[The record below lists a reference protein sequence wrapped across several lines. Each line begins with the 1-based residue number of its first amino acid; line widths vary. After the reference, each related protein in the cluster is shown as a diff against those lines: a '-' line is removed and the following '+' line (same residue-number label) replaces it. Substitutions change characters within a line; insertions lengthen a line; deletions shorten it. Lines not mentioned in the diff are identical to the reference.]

1 MHPRSKQIAFH
12 DFEEGFIGSRIFKD
26 NRWVKL
32 AKIMPWDLIDSYY
45 NEGLGGSQIGQP
57 AISSRMAFAALFI
70 QREKNLSQEETM
82 AEIVENPHCQFFM
95 GLPEFTN
102 QAPFHASNLSRLQ
115 KRFSSEALA
124 AINEA
129 IIQAAKEDEDDEPP
143 SSPSA
148 GAGIEG
154 SSSSD
159 ETENQGTL
167 ILDATC
173 IPADIHYPTDVR
185 LLHKAREQSEQLI
198 DAMYPQTKL
207 EKKPRTYRK
216 NARQNFLRF
225 ARAKRPGRKA
235 IRTAIRLQLQYLRR
249 NLQYIS
255 EMSSQCTL
263 SEKHTHLLTTIQTI
277 YTQQLE
283 MFELRKHSCEGRIVS
298 VSQPWVRPI
307 VRGKAGQATEFGAKV
322 AASVEDGYVRCDH
335 FSFDAF
341 NEATSFQASIHAYH
355 ERNGCYPERVLVDKI
370 YRNRDNLAFCKAH
383 KIKMSGPALGRPPKD
398 KTLYR
403 EQKLA
408 ERSEAG
414 ERNAI
419 EGKFGEAKT
428 RYGLDRMSARLEES
442 SECSVH
448 MTFIVMNMKK
458 RLRDLFVSFFTNAI
472 QHLFSLW
479 ARKKVL
485 VYTEFSGVYC

>member
-1 MHPRSKQIAFH
+1 MAKTHALVGEHMHPRSKQIAFH

-82 AEIVENPHCQFFM
+82 AEIAENPHCQFFM

-102 QAPFHASNLSRLQ
+102 QAPFHASNLNRLQ

-148 GAGIEG
+148 VAGTEG
-154 SSSSD
+154 FSSSD
-159 ETENQGTL
+159 ETDNQGTL

-185 LLHKAREQSEQLI
+185 LLHKSREQSEQLI

-216 NARQNFLRF
+216 NARQDFLRF

-235 IRTAIRLQLQYLRR
+235 IRTAIRLQLQ
-249 NLQYIS
+249 
-255 EMSSQCTL
+255 
-263 SEKHTHLLTTIQTI
+263 
-277 YTQQLE
+277 
-283 MFELRKHSCEGRIVS
+283 
-298 VSQPWVRPI
+298 
-307 VRGKAGQATEFGAKV
+307 
-322 AASVEDGYVRCDH
+322 
-335 FSFDAF
+335 
-341 NEATSFQASIHAYH
+341 
-355 ERNGCYPERVLVDKI
+355 
-370 YRNRDNLAFCKAH
+370 
-383 KIKMSGPALGRPPKD
+383 
-398 KTLYR
+398 
-403 EQKLA
+403 
-408 ERSEAG
+408 
-414 ERNAI
+414 
-419 EGKFGEAKT
+419 
-428 RYGLDRMSARLEES
+428 
-442 SECSVH
+442 
-448 MTFIVMNMKK
+448 
-458 RLRDLFVSFFTNAI
+458 
-472 QHLFSLW
+472 
-479 ARKKVL
+479 
-485 VYTEFSGVYC
+485 